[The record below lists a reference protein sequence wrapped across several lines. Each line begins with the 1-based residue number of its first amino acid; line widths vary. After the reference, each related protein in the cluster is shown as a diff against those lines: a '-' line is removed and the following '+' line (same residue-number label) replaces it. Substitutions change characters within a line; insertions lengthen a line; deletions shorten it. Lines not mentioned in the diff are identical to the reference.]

1 MAIKNK
7 ENKMIFMI
15 GIDVHCHITHM
26 ENPES
31 VVREAMQKLSAIVT
45 VTAEISH
52 AEQALELRSKFPD
65 FVFVSLGLHPEY
77 CMKYS
82 GKEIDSYMK
91 LIRRSRKDVCA
102 IGEVGL
108 DYSWITKSDEQER
121 SKEIF
126 IQMIGLAKEL
136 KLPLEIHSRN
146 SDRQKTAIHDT
157 LKILTDEGA
166 KDVVMHCFSGSE
178 AALKAAL
185 EHGYYISFATNVC
198 WTKKHPYLAGKT
210 PLEKMLL
217 ETDAP
222 WLDPDTTIED
232 LKNESRK
239 LSNRPWK
246 IGKSAA
252 KIAEIKSISKEEVL
266 RITAENA
273 ARFFGLE

>member
-121 SKEIF
+121 SQDGDGGF
-126 IQMIGLAKEL
+126 RRRLAEQ
-136 KLPLEIHSRN
+136 HR
-146 SDRQKTAIHDT
+146 RQAFP
-157 LKILTDEGA
+157 
-166 KDVVMHCFSGSE
+166 V
-178 AALKAAL
+178 
-185 EHGYYISFATNVC
+185 
-198 WTKKHPYLAGKT
+198 
-210 PLEKMLL
+210 
-217 ETDAP
+217 
-222 WLDPDTTIED
+222 D
-232 LKNESRK
+232 LKK
-239 LSNRPWK
+239 PLVPHMYDKALSNFAVEL
-246 IGKSAA
+246 SD
-252 KIAEIKSISKEEVL
+252 L
-266 RITAENA
+266 
-273 ARFFGLE
+273 

>member
-157 LKILTDEGA
+157 LKILTDEDA

-178 AALKAAL
+178 DEMKYAI
-185 EHGYYISFATNVC
+185 ENGYYISFATIIC
-198 WTKKHPYLAGKT
+198 RSKKHQQFAKACDIDS
-210 PLEKMLL
+210 MLL
-217 ETDAP
+217 ETDSP
-222 WLDPDTTIED
+222 WLDPDSRE
-232 LKNESRK
+232 LK
-239 LSNRPWK
+239 NRPWK
-246 IGKSAA
+246 IRQSAQL
-252 KIAEIKSISKEEVL
+252 IAEIKQLSMDEVL
-266 RITAENA
+266 RITEENA
-273 ARFFGLE
+273 KRIFRID